1 LILSINEKGRRI
13 DRMIRGKK
21 EYREIPCDYL
31 CGRIGIERKT
41 VDDFVRSIIDGR
53 LDRQVAECI
62 NNNLLPVVIVEGRWN
77 ILGND
82 LSTPTRRHY
91 GLGKSFITKL
101 AKLVLGGAQV
111 IWSPRPEETATIIS
125 AIERLGERTGWG
137 EEIDLSHYTETRRK
151 RPGSRATKIRILT
164 SIRGIGEH
172 RARKALEHANWSIR
186 RIQEMTERELAK
198 AVGPESA
205 KRIKEALR

>member
-91 GLGKSFITKL
+91 GLG
-101 AKLVLGGAQV
+101 
-111 IWSPRPEETATIIS
+111 
-125 AIERLGERTGWG
+125 
-137 EEIDLSHYTETRRK
+137 SHYTEARRK
-151 RPGSRATKIRILT
+151 RPGPRATKIRILT